1 MSYRLNRL
9 MMKMMSRR
17 MNLSHVRE
25 HACRSPTLHLAAA
38 QRHRL
43 HFLRPVA
50 CLQESP
56 HKRKSQ
62 ELQQDRR
69 PEDRTILRL
78 GHECREAAED
88 QPKNAAAA
96 AHGRGHDRR
105 PEKSPAPRPAAGQ
118 TQGHK
123 RKSQELQQ
131 DRMPVDRR
139 ILRLGHEC
147 RQTQNHEAAE
157 DQPKNA
163 AAAAHGRGH
172 DRRPVR
178 WMRSQ
183 YQEQQV
189 KNPFTWRC

>member
-1 MSYRLNRL
+1 MSYRLKRL

-25 HACRSPTLHLAAA
+25 QSCRSPSLHVAAA
-38 QRHRL
+38 QRHTL

-56 HKRKSQ
+56 HKRKTSPLQ
-62 ELQQDRR
+62 EDQQ

-78 GHECREAAED
+78 GHECRD
-88 QPKNAAAA
+88 AAAA
-96 AHGRGHDRR
+96 AHGRGRDR
-105 PEKSPAPRPAAGQ
+105 PRSAAGQ

-123 RKSQELQQ
+123 RKTQ

-139 ILRLGHEC
+139 IPRLGHEG